1 MERVGC
7 GQPAPV
13 LRKAKKKHAKDELDK
28 QKQAEKK
35 KRRLEKA
42 LATSAAIRSELEKKK
57 QKKIEEQQRLEE
69 EGAAIVEAVALHVLL
84 GEDSDEPYQLLLNS
98 HKDYNPWEYNSNVS
112 LFLGCPSLGKPSVEE
127 LGWMPNTCRLDCKR
141 NDRRSMPSLPHVM
154 HVRDVRTPCL
164 EETYT
169 GSDICPGLVAAEA
182 VSSLQIAEDSCEDP
196 FLRNGAASVVINR
209 MLRGSNGG
217 NKVNFYNK
225 F

>member
-1 MERVGC
+1 
-7 GQPAPV
+7 
-13 LRKAKKKHAKDELDK
+13 
-28 QKQAEKK
+28 
-35 KRRLEKA
+35 
-42 LATSAAIRSELEKKK
+42 
-57 QKKIEEQQRLEE
+57 
-69 EGAAIVEAVALHVLL
+69 
-84 GEDSDEPYQLLLNS
+84 
-98 HKDYNPWEYNSNVS
+98 
-112 LFLGCPSLGKPSVEE
+112 
-127 LGWMPNTCRLDCKR
+127 
-141 NDRRSMPSLPHVM
+141 MPSLPHVM

-196 FLRNGAASVVINR
+196 ILRNGAASVVINR